1 MSFAMTSG
9 QRITARDRAALRRAR
24 RTRERASLSN
34 EEIDRRIE
42 AAILEAAIA
51 RGTVSEADLVR
62 ANIPRAAITQARF
75 IRCFDSARARD
86 PAVGRVEGTV

>member
-1 MSFAMTSG
+1 MSFTMTSG
-9 QRITARDRAALRRAR
+9 QRIAARDRAALRRTR
-24 RTRERASLSN
+24 RARERASLSS

-75 IRCFDSARARD
+75 TRCFDSARARD
-86 PAVGRVEGTV
+86 SAVGWVEGAV